1 MLTQKKVK
9 IKFKTKYKDYFKMIQ
24 TYQIIR
30 IGMKKDMLV
39 NHMLKD
45 PVEVAGLLAQQQL
58 QKVWQKSKE
67 LIKNYKNILSNS
79 FLTVMEITMGVLEVG
94 CIKDLHMYPNLEF

>member
-1 MLTQKKVK
+1 MK

-24 TYQIIR
+24 TFQIIR

-58 QKVWQKSKE
+58 
-67 LIKNYKNILSNS
+67 
-79 FLTVMEITMGVLEVG
+79 
-94 CIKDLHMYPNLEF
+94 